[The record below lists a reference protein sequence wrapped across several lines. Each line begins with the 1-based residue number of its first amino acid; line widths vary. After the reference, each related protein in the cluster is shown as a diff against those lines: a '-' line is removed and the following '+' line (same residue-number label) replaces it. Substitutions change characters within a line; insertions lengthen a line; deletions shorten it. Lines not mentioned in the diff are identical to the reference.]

1 MILFGSYAKGT
12 ARKDSDIDVAVVS
25 KKFGVNDVTEMQWLW
40 KKTHLVDLRIEPYPL
55 NPRDL
60 KFIENP
66 IVSEIVKWGVL
77 V

>member
-1 MILFGSYAKGT
+1 MILFGSYTKGT
-12 ARKDSDIDVAVVS
+12 ARKIVILMSLLFQKIW
-25 KKFGVNDVTEMQWLW
+25 VNDVTEMQWLW
-40 KKTHLVDLRIEPYPL
+40 KKTHLVDLRIGPYPL

-66 IVSEIVKWGVL
+66 IISEIVKWGVL